1 MQKGAIHAQC
11 VKILPAH
18 KILSPD
24 THGKTLQT
32 RWFHTGSST
41 GTSDAISSSVGKT
54 LNRGGRMND
63 ETKPAESSPNP
74 PPESQP
80 APVRVRAGD
89 RPLSYWVKKFLI
101 CNPFYLASAA
111 LLLFGLYRVSLDPSF
126 LPEEVAQLKFNFTSL
141 QLYELLLVST
151 AMLLARRLIWYDA
164 KLLVTLENLLVL
176 VPFMLVSQ
184 AALIEPKTVWIF
196 CGAAAL
202 FAVARSGL
210 AQRGVAALRFPPR
223 LMWVGAGVLAVN
235 AAWPVIYRI
244 LHENKIGKKL
254 ESGAAFEMN
263 AVSWLVLLP
272 ALIALANLLPRPRE
286 DGKSPAPGRR
296 FAVGLFT
303 LWLLGSVVHLY
314 ALGYIYDFDLRCEW
328 LAPALWVLAWTLHLR
343 LPAHVESLAPLA
355 RKLTLILPLP
365 VTLLAATATGSNVFF
380 TLNALNLLA
389 FGWVVWTERDRRLA
403 RQLTLLSFTAVA
415 AAAPPPLCQFITGWF
430 NRPDLIGLAT
440 LTYVMVASLLTRN
453 PKAAIAGA
461 IAAGIAGGALREPHG
476 DAWHWAAQ
484 IGVVFFL
491 LHSLRWRDYEHQ
503 GTAAVRI
510 FMAVCWLVHSVV
522 WLRDDATVWHSLI
535 AAGAVLTV
543 CGLRGLIFQRW
554 TPLVVPG
561 MAVGVALC
569 GPLNLLLTKLQT
581 TPVGLL
587 ALGGSLVLFAIGT
600 AAALTKHRWHK
611 TGDDLSP

>member
-1 MQKGAIHAQC
+1 
-11 VKILPAH
+11 
-18 KILSPD
+18 
-24 THGKTLQT
+24 
-32 RWFHTGSST
+32 
-41 GTSDAISSSVGKT
+41 
-54 LNRGGRMND
+54 MND
-63 ETKPAESSPNP
+63 ETNPAESSPNP
-74 PPESQP
+74 PPENQP
-80 APVRVRAGD
+80 APVGVRAGD
-89 RPLSYWVKKFLI
+89 RPLSYRMNKFFISTDRPFSYWVKKFLT

-111 LLLFGLYRVSLDPSF
+111 LLLFGLYRVSLDPNF
-126 LPEEVAQLKFNFTSL
+126 LPEETAQLKFNFTSL
-141 QLYELLLVST
+141 QLYELLLVGT
-151 AMLLARRLIWYDA
+151 AMLLARRLVWYDA
-164 KLLVTLENLLVL
+164 KLLVTMENLLVL

-184 AALIEPKTVWIF
+184 AALIAPKTVWAF
-196 CGAAAL
+196 CGAAAA

-223 LMWVGAGVLAVN
+223 LMWVGAAVLVVN

-244 LHENKIGKKL
+244 LHETKVGKKL

-286 DGKSPAPGRR
+286 DGESPVQSRR
-296 FAVGLFT
+296 FPVGLFT

-343 LPAHVESLAPLA
+343 LPAHVESLA

-365 VTLLAATATGSNVFF
+365 ATLIAATETGSNVFF

-389 FGWVVWTERDRRLA
+389 FAWIAWTERGNRLVL
-403 RQLTLLSFTAVA
+403 QLALLSFAAVVA
-415 AAAPPPLCQFITGWF
+415 AVPAPVFQFITGWF

-440 LTYVMVASLLTRN
+440 LTYAMVATLLTRN
-453 PKAAIAGA
+453 PRAAIAGA

-503 GTAAVRI
+503 GAKAVRI
-510 FMAVCWLVHSVV
+510 FMAAGWLIHSAV
-522 WLRDDATVWHSLI
+522 WLRDDAAIWHPL
-535 AAGAVLTV
+535 ATAGAVLIV
-543 CGLRGLIFQRW
+543 CGLRGLVFQRW

-569 GPLNLLLTKLQT
+569 GPLNLLLMKLQT
-581 TPVGLL
+581 TPVGVL

-611 TGDDLSP
+611 AG